1 MEKVINCEHKSSNV
15 DTTNLSRI
23 RHNVLSR
30 GINPQ
35 PLGFGGVFAVFKISI
50 QFL

>member
-1 MEKVINCEHKSSNV
+1 MINIFLFGKGN
-15 DTTNLSRI
+15 TNLSRI

-35 PLGFGGVFAVFKISI
+35 PLGFGGVFAVFKISN